1 MKTGAV
7 ILAAG
12 HNVSEESFQPMM
24 KVGGTTV
31 IRRIIILLKQADVD
45 PIVVIT
51 GRNGDQIEK
60 HISKMRTIC
69 LRNPDY
75 ETTQMFDSILLGLNY
90 IEDLCDRVLILPV
103 KYPLFLGDTIEAL
116 LRTESPAACPIY
128 GGKRGH
134 PILISKALI
143 PTLLR
148 YDGTRGLGGALRQS
162 SINSMVQ
169 EIPVKDQG
177 ITLSIETD
185 DDCEKSYN
193 HSRRIPLHCV
203 SHLYLEGDDI
213 FFGPGIA
220 QFLTLIDH
228 TGSMQTAC
236 RQMHMSYSKGWKII
250 KDSEKQMGFPLLF
263 TKSGGSDGGFSQ
275 LTPKSKDYLT
285 RYLSMEKE
293 LDIEAKR
300 LFQKYFGTDTEQE
313 NRSDKGIREE
323 NDEGND

>member
-12 HNVSEESFQPMM
+12 HNVSDEDFQPLMTI
-24 KVGGTTV
+24 GGTTV
-31 IRRIIILLKQADVD
+31 IRRIIIMLKQADID
-45 PIVVIT
+45 PIIIIT

-69 LRNPDY
+69 LRNTDY
-75 ETTQMFDSILLGLNY
+75 ESTQMFDSILMGLNY

-103 KYPLFLGDTIEAL
+103 KYPMFLGDTIKKL
-116 LRTESPAACPIY
+116 LNTDSPVACPKY
-128 GGKRGH
+128 AGKRGH
-134 PILISKALI
+134 PVLISRELI
-143 PTLLR
+143 PKLLH
-148 YDGTRGLGGALRQS
+148 YEGTWGLGGALRQES
-162 SINSMVQ
+162 VNPLVQ
-169 EIPVKDQG
+169 EIPVEDQG

-185 DDCEKSYN
+185 KDCRKNYN
-193 HSRRIPLHCV
+193 QLQKIPVHSVCQ
-203 SHLYLEGDDI
+203 LYLESDEI

-220 QFLTLIDH
+220 QFLSLIDH

-250 KDSEKQMGFPLLF
+250 KDAEKQMGIPLLL

-285 RYLSMEKE
+285 RYLAMEKE
-293 LDIEAKR
+293 LDAEAKR
-300 LFQKYFGTDTEQE
+300 LFQKYFGGDNHVSERT
-313 NRSDKGIREE
+313 
-323 NDEGND
+323 

>member
-12 HNVSEESFQPMM
+12 HNVTDETFQPLMTI
-24 KVGGTTV
+24 GGTTV

-69 LRNPDY
+69 LRNTNY
-75 ETTQMFDSILLGLNY
+75 ETTQMFDSIRMGLNY
-90 IEDLCDRVLILPV
+90 IEDLCDQVLVLPV
-103 KYPLFLGDTIEAL
+103 KYPMFLGDTIEKL
-116 LRTESPAACPIY
+116 LKTGSPAACPIY
-128 GGKRGH
+128 AGKRGH
-134 PILISKALI
+134 PVLISKELI
-143 PTLLR
+143 PMLLH
-148 YDGTRGLGGALRQS
+148 YDGSRGLGGALRQES
-162 SINSMVQ
+162 VNPLVK
-169 EIPVKDQG
+169 EIPVEDQG

-185 DDCEKSYN
+185 DDCEKNYN
-193 HSRRIPLHCV
+193 HFRRIPIHSV
-203 SHLYLEGDDI
+203 IHLYLEGDEI

-220 QFLTLIDH
+220 QFLSLIDH

-250 KDSEKQMGFPLLF
+250 KDAEKQMGFPLLL

-285 RYLSMEKE
+285 RYLAMEKE
-293 LDIEAKR
+293 LDMTAKR
-300 LFQKYFGTDTEQE
+300 LFQKYFGKD
-313 NRSDKGIREE
+313 NSS
-323 NDEGND
+323 NEGLERN

>member
-12 HNVSEESFQPMM
+12 HNVSDEAFQPLMTI
-24 KVGGTTV
+24 GGTTI

-51 GRNGDQIEK
+51 GRNSDQIEK

-69 LRNPDY
+69 LRNTDY
-75 ETTQMFDSILLGLNY
+75 ETTQMFDSIRMGLNY
-90 IEDLCDRVLILPV
+90 IEDLCDQVLILPV
-103 KYPLFLGDTIEAL
+103 KYPMFLGDTIEKL
-116 LRTESPAACPIY
+116 LKTDSPAACPIY
-128 GGKRGH
+128 AGRRGH
-134 PILISKALI
+134 PVLISKELI
-143 PTLLR
+143 PKLLH
-148 YDGTRGLGGALRQS
+148 YDGARGLGGALRQES
-162 SINSMVQ
+162 VNPLVK
-169 EIPVKDQG
+169 EIPVEDQG

-185 DDCEKSYN
+185 DDCEKNYN
-193 HSRRIPLHCV
+193 HSRRIPVHSV
-203 SHLYLEGDDI
+203 IHLYLEGDEI

-220 QFLTLIDH
+220 QFLSLIDH

-250 KDSEKQMGFPLLF
+250 KDAEKQMGFPLLL

-285 RYLSMEKE
+285 RYLAMEKE
-293 LDIEAKR
+293 LDAEAKR
-300 LFQKYFGTDTEQE
+300 LFQKYFGED
-313 NRSDKGIREE
+313 NRSNEGIER
-323 NDEGND
+323 N